1 MIRKAGTKRP
11 GMFGE
16 LFCQLL
22 HAGNDRDGK
31 PSVMM
36 EHGAHPSHVAG
47 ASLSQRTAY
56 ACAASFS
63 MSNRHD
69 LVIHPEVMVEAL
81 DGERCAFG
89 FGPRIAETLDEPLA
103 FAKAC
108 FL

>member
-1 MIRKAGTKRP
+1 
-11 GMFGE
+11 
-16 LFCQLL
+16 
-22 HAGNDRDGK
+22 
-31 PSVMM
+31 
-36 EHGAHPSHVAG
+36 
-47 ASLSQRTAY
+47 
-56 ACAASFS
+56 